1 MRKFKV
7 FDWVL
12 VGLIIGSGIL
22 ANADPACAATIA
34 NLANVYATAK
44 NAITGIYGALFTVAA
59 GVIGIIEYF
68 MSGKNISMLFVFVV
82 VGIAPHVLIAFI
94 GLLFPEVETGQSVTP
109 STQ

>member
-1 MRKFKV
+1 MRRFTTV
-7 FDWVL
+7 DWL
-12 VGLIIGSGIL
+12 MVGMIIGAGLL
-22 ANADPACAATIA
+22 ANADPACAAAIS

-94 GLLFPEVETGQSVTP
+94 GLLFPEVETGQSTTP
-109 STQ
+109 TTQ